1 MRTRG
6 GRGKAGRS
14 KSCRGLER
22 LREAGLKTCWSM
34 TMASVLRG
42 SRIDARDGIVSEYDA
57 MPRAL
62 AWREILLGY
71 FIAG

>member
-1 MRTRG
+1 
-6 GRGKAGRS
+6 
-14 KSCRGLER
+14 
-22 LREAGLKTCWSM
+22 M

-42 SRIDARDGIVSEYDA
+42 SRIDARDGIVSKYDA